1 MSRSYNAAVAV
12 LAALVLIAVIPGT
25 TGFATVPRW
34 ALLAVAV
41 PMLLMWA
48 SAEDRIIGHGPEVP
62 LVLFLCWAALSFLWA
77 ANTIDAIG
85 ALMKWAIIGG
95 TFMVGLL
102 TTNMRA
108 VWIGAGVGI
117 VINCAVAGAQLHGT
131 IDWAPT
137 ASGDHPAGLFFN
149 RTLLAEV
156 AALVL
161 VGCAVYRVW
170 WAIPPALFCVAVS
183 GSRVGIVVIL
193 FAALAY
199 AAHVASRLRNR
210 VDILPAL
217 AVAAAAFTALMLAL
231 WSRMPSTSERVNVL
245 LDTWNGLTWF
255 GRGIGSFETAFPSVA
270 TRIDTYASWTEH
282 AHNDWL
288 EVAFELGVPGVL
300 LLAALYVLCFVR
312 GREPERIVLAAFIG
326 ETLVGFPSHMP
337 ATAFLA
343 ALVAGHMCRH
353 RDLVFEQFIDCRID
367 PLPRYHQS

>member
-156 AALVL
+156 AALTL
-161 VGCAVYRVW
+161 VGCVVYRVW
-170 WAIPPALFCVAVS
+170 WALPPALFCIIAS
-183 GSRVGIVVIL
+183 GSRSPL
-193 FAALAY
+193 FAVGASILLWWAMRDSGPRRGFGAWVIALA
-199 AAHVASRLRNR
+199 AANVIAIWLVLYRPS
-210 VDILPAL
+210 
-217 AVAAAAFTALMLAL
+217 
-231 WSRMPSTSERVNVL
+231 STSERINVL

-255 GRGIGSFETAFPSVA
+255 GRGIGSFETAFPAVA
-270 TRIDTYASWTEH
+270 TRLDTYAVWTEH

-300 LLAALYVLCFVR
+300 LLAAFYVLCFVR